1 VELTDK
7 ELLNYVLENDIIS
20 RDDIQKRIEM
30 NERKKYLKEHAYEIW
45 QGKDSKWYTY
55 LPSETA
61 SNGRKLLKRSTLDS
75 LNDGIV
81 EHYKKLENEPL
92 IRNVF
97 QEWID
102 CKLDYHEIKKQS
114 YDKYTNNFTRFFDC
128 EAYPL
133 ADKKIKY
140 ITTDEL
146 EKFIKTIIAECSLS
160 QKAYSDMRILVNGI
174 FKYAKKKGYTNISIT
189 QFMGDLDLSRRSFT
203 KKAKDMGDE
212 IYFEDEIPV
221 ITEYLWQRY
230 DIRSLGLLLMFET
243 GLRAGELASLKFS
256 DVRSTKLKDGTVK
269 NFISVSRTEI
279 KIKNEN
285 GKWVEPVSD
294 YPKSDAG
301 IRDVIITDKALRTV
315 KAIRRLNPFG
325 EYMFMEKGERIKSK
339 AFNRKLERVCK
350 ALNINYRS
358 AHKIRRAYGTTLYD
372 NAANDSVIC
381 EMLGHSNIETTRK
394 YYIYSNKTSK
404 SKIEQVSKA
413 INF

>member
-1 VELTDK
+1 MELTDR
-7 ELLNYVLENDIIS
+7 ELLNYVLENGIIS
-20 RDDIQKRIEM
+20 RDDVQKKIEM
-30 NERKKYLKEHAYEIW
+30 NERNKFLKAHANEVW

-128 EAYPL
+128 EAYPV

-189 QFMGDLDLSRRSFT
+189 QFMGDLDLSRRAFT
-203 KKAKDMGDE
+203 KTAKRKEDQ
-212 IYFEDEIPV
+212 IYYEDEISA

-230 DIRSLGLLLMFET
+230 DIRSLGLLLAFET
-243 GLRAGELASLKFS
+243 GVRIGELSALKFS
-256 DVRSTKLKDGTVK
+256 DVHTVDLKDGVNK
-269 NFISVSRTEI
+269 HYISIERTEI
-279 KIKNEN
+279 KIRDEDNR
-285 GKWVEPVSD
+285 WITPVSD

-301 IRDVIITDKALRTV
+301 IRNIIITDKAMKTI
-315 KAIRRLNPFG
+315 KAIKHLNPFS
-325 EYMFMEKGERIKSK
+325 EYMFTERGERIKSR
-339 AFNRKLERVCK
+339 AFDKKLQRVCK
-350 ALNINYRS
+350 ALEINYRS
-358 AHKIRRAYGTTLYD
+358 AHKIRRTYGTTLCD
-372 NAANDSVIC
+372 NNVNDSIIC
-381 EMLGHSNIETTRK
+381 EMMGHADIETTRK
-394 YYIYSNKTSK
+394 YYYYSNKNDKTK
-404 SKIEQVSKA
+404 VEQVTKA
-413 INF
+413 ISF